1 MSDLI
6 DSFVEVRLKHP
17 DDFLKICETLT
28 RIGVSA
34 TTGRRLYQTCHL
46 LHKRGRYYLVH
57 FKEMLALDGNAT
69 NYSIDDQRR
78 RNRIANLLEQWNL
91 LSVVEP
97 DKTSDQADMA
107 KIKVI
112 PYSEKRNWELQQK
125 YRIGTK

>member
-97 DKTSDQADMA
+97 DKTADQADMA

-112 PYSEKRNWELQQK
+112 PYSEKRNWDLQQK

>member
-1 MSDLI
+1 MSELI

-46 LHKRGRYYLVH
+46 LHKRGKYYLVH

-112 PYSEKRNWELQQK
+112 PYSEKRNWDLQQK

>member
-46 LHKRGRYYLVH
+46 LHKRGKYYLVH

>member
-1 MSDLI
+1 
-6 DSFVEVRLKHP
+6 
-17 DDFLKICETLT
+17 
-28 RIGVSA
+28 
-34 TTGRRLYQTCHL
+34 
-46 LHKRGRYYLVH
+46 
-57 FKEMLALDGNAT
+57 MLALDGNAT

-97 DKTSDQADMA
+97 DKTADQADMA

-112 PYSEKRNWELQQK
+112 PYSEKRNWDLQQK

>member
-46 LHKRGRYYLVH
+46 LHKRGKYYLVH

-97 DKTSDQADMA
+97 GKTADQADMA

-112 PYSEKRNWELQQK
+112 PYSEKRNWDLQQK

>member
-6 DSFVEVRLKHP
+6 EDFVEVKLHEP

-34 TTGRRLYQTCHL
+34 STGKKIYQTCHL
-46 LHKRGRYYLVH
+46 LHKRNKYYLVH

-69 NYSIDDQRR
+69 NYSLEDRQR
-78 RNRIANLLEQWNL
+78 RNRIANLLEQWKL
-91 LSVVEP
+91 LTIV
-97 DKTSDQADMA
+97 DKTKTEDQADMS
-107 KIKVI
+107 KVKVI
-112 PYSEKRNWELQQK
+112 PYSEKRNWEMIQK

>member
-6 DSFVEVRLKHP
+6 DSFVEVRLKHS

-97 DKTSDQADMA
+97 DKTADQADMA

-112 PYSEKRNWELQQK
+112 PYPEKRNWDLQQK

>member
-46 LHKRGRYYLVH
+46 LHKRGKYYLVH

-97 DKTSDQADMA
+97 DKTADQADMA

-112 PYSEKRNWELQQK
+112 PYSEKRNWDLQQK

>member
-46 LHKRGRYYLVH
+46 LHKRGGYYLVH

-97 DKTSDQADMA
+97 DKTADQADMA

-112 PYSEKRNWELQQK
+112 PYSEKRNWDLQQK